1 MKRIFKG
8 RKEVPFGK
16 NRGFLMQ
23 RILQKRR
30 EKTIFGLSI
39 NIVICWKT
47 ENSLHMQSNPQNL
60 QLPEFSDSIWRL
72 IQVAYQFN
80 KHIRAYFGGE
90 NLTGYQQTNP
100 ILDAQ
105 NPLEI
110 ILTEEWFMRQ
120 LCLPIYML
128 D

>member
-1 MKRIFKG
+1 MTL
-8 RKEVPFGK
+8 
-16 NRGFLMQ
+16 NA
-23 RILQKRR
+23 
-30 EKTIFGLSI
+30 
-39 NIVICWKT
+39 
-47 ENSLHMQSNPQNL
+47 
-60 QLPEFSDSIWRL
+60 
-72 IQVAYQFN
+72 QVAYQFN